1 MSLKR
6 FSPPVVMIDA
16 CGPAAGVK
24 LLIWPSRQ
32 GSACVTEE
40 RDGRS
45 WLTFERAEPRRDVL
59 VRLAGCVLLPG
70 LAACADHDVT
80 NATAAV
86 RPAGEQAGTMTLA
99 IDQTTGGA
107 PIGPGYA
114 GFSYEK
120 SSLGTGFFTGSN
132 RALVRLFRRLGTS
145 LLRLGG
151 NSVDRISWRD
161 RAIGP
166 DDVDALARFLQA
178 TGWSVL
184 YGINLATNTPDAAAD
199 EAAYVARSLGRH
211 LYAFEIGNEPD
222 AYASNG
228 LRPPSYTYGDFIRQ
242 WNAFAGAVRQA
253 APRARLTGPASA
265 WHETSWTVPFARDE
279 GAQIIL
285 LTQHY
290 YRANGLSLQSTL
302 ALLLD
307 GDPALPG
314 LLDPLRTASVAAGIK
329 DGYRLTEANSFYDG
343 GAPHI
348 SNTFGTALWAIDF
361 LFANARLGSSGVNFH
376 GGGESPGYTPIADDG
391 RAVVGVRPEYYG
403 MLLFSFMGAG
413 HLLSLSQSPSEF
425 AVSAYAVAAHGRTCV
440 MLVNKEPSAKIS
452 VDITPGMDAKAV
464 AVMTLSA
471 PALDSVSG
479 IALDGA
485 SIRPDGSW
493 RPCLSATASVSN
505 GRVNVTLNPVSA
517 VLLTIT

>member
-1 MSLKR
+1 
-6 FSPPVVMIDA
+6 
-16 CGPAAGVK
+16 
-24 LLIWPSRQ
+24 
-32 GSACVTEE
+32 VTEK
-40 RDGRS
+40 RDRHSRLTCGR
-45 WLTFERAEPRRDVL
+45 AQPRRDVL
-59 VRLAGCVLLPG
+59 ARIAGCVLLPG

-80 NATAAV
+80 NATAAL
-86 RPAGEQAGTMTLA
+86 RPADGTMTIV
-99 IDQTTGGA
+99 IDQGTGGA

-114 GFSYEK
+114 GLSYEK
-120 SSLGTGFFTGSN
+120 SSLGTGFFTASN
-132 RALVRLFRRLGTS
+132 RALVRLFRRFGTS
-145 LLRLGG
+145 LLRVGG

-166 DDVDALARFLQA
+166 DDIDALASFLRA

-184 YGINLATNTPDAAAD
+184 YGINLATNTPDRAAE
-199 EAAYVARSLGRH
+199 EAASVARSLGRH

-228 LRPPSYTYGDFIRQ
+228 LRPPSYTYGDFINE
-242 WNAFAGAVRQA
+242 WTAFAGAVRQA
-253 APRARLTGPASA
+253 VPRARLTGPASA

-290 YRANGLSLQSTL
+290 YRANGLSPQSTL

-314 LLDPLRTASVAAGIK
+314 LLGPLRTASLAAGIK

-376 GGGESPGYTPIADDG
+376 GGGASPGYTPIADNG
-391 RAVVGVRPEYYG
+391 RSVIEVRPEYYG
-403 MLLFSFMGAG
+403 MLLFSFMGDG
-413 HLLSLSQSPSEF
+413 RLQSLSQSPSEL
-425 AVSAYAVAAHGRTCV
+425 AVSAYAVTGHGRTCV
-440 MLVNKEPSAKIS
+440 MLVNKEPSAKIA
-452 VDITPGMDAKAV
+452 VEIVPGMRAEAV
-464 AVMTLSA
+464 QMMTLSA
-471 PALDSVSG
+471 PALSSVSG
-479 IALDGA
+479 IALNGA
-485 SIRPDGSW
+485 PIKPDGSW
-493 RPCLSATASVSN
+493 RPRLSATASVSS
-505 GRVNVTLNPVSA
+505 GRVNVALDPVSA
-517 VLLTIT
+517 VLLRIS